1 MTICGKEVYPHKC
14 RKLRG
19 FSSIE
24 IYLPFGL
31 SDFSDIYTL
40 QTKSKTTDGRELQNT
55 PTWKGST
62 RIIES
67 NPWLYTGPPKLGAVP
82 TAMGSLFH
90 AHHSFVKNPFLTP
103 NLPLP

>member
-40 QTKSKTTDGRELQNT
+40 QTKARRQMVQNYRIPQPGRDPQGLLSPT
-55 PTWKGST
+55 PGST
-62 RIIES
+62 QD
-67 NPWLYTGPPKLGAVP
+67 
-82 TAMGSLFH
+82 H
-90 AHHSFVKNPFLTP
+90 P
-103 NLPLP
+103 NLGPCPQPWAAYSMPTTLL